1 MFTGIVRHIGRLARV
16 EPTESGLRL
25 RIDCAAAAERLAIDD
40 SICVAG
46 VCLTVT
52 ARDAGAFDV
61 DVVPETLARTT
72 LGAVRPGAMLDLE
85 PAATLETA
93 LGGHLVQGHVDATT
107 ELITRSAIGNGARLA
122 FRLPPELARYIVAKG
137 SVAIDGVSL
146 TVASVT
152 GDEFEIA
159 IIPHTM
165 SQTTLGSLVE
175 GAKVNIE
182 VDVIAKYV
190 ERLLQERS

>member
-1 MFTGIVRHIGRLARV
+1 
-16 EPTESGLRL
+16 
-25 RIDCAAAAERLAIDD
+25 
-40 SICVAG
+40 
-46 VCLTVT
+46 
-52 ARDAGAFDV
+52 
-61 DVVPETLARTT
+61 
-72 LGAVRPGAMLDLE
+72 
-85 PAATLETA
+85 
-93 LGGHLVQGHVDATT
+93 
-107 ELITRSAIGNGARLA
+107 
-122 FRLPPELARYIVAKG
+122 
-137 SVAIDGVSL
+137 
-146 TVASVT
+146 VASVT